1 MANRIRVLD
10 ENVINRI
17 AAGEVVE
24 RPVSVVKELV
34 ENALDAQASVIRVDI
49 EKGGKKLI
57 RVRDNG
63 VGMAHDDAFLA
74 LERHATS
81 KITSEKDLTGVATL
95 GFRGEALASIASV
108 AKVRLLTQAEPDD
121 AGTEILIEGGVLRRA
136 DRMAMGRGTLI
147 EVHNLFYNVP
157 VRRKFLKGQDVEAG
171 HIQELL
177 TKFALA
183 FPSIGFTYSE
193 DGRVK
198 LDSPAVRSTFDR
210 IAAVYSKDVRDNLLE
225 IDYALEDARLTGYV
239 AKPPYARSNMRS
251 VLTFV
256 NGRPVRDRLIN
267 GVVNRAFTNL
277 IERNRFP
284 LAVLFLEIPADTVD
298 VNVHPQKAE
307 VRFVNPKLVADLILD
322 GIHHTLFGAPFHFP
336 QGPKEPVFPQRP
348 YTPVSSHLRDERLP
362 ERPAPQFTQPE
373 PPVASLQPVTVP
385 LSDEPQGMF
394 SSMGIVGRLPGS
406 FVVLHDDRDLIV
418 LDHHAA
424 HERILF
430 EELSRAELRG
440 RKFQSQGLLLPR
452 VLEFSPVEARALAA
466 HLSLLHDAGFDVE
479 EFGEHDFVVKG
490 VPGWIND
497 AKIEDFFA
505 ELIDVM
511 LETGVKGDPARL
523 RDAVLKSMAC
533 SAAVKESE
541 QMQPE
546 EIRALL
552 KDLDRIG
559 APGTCPHGRPLMA
572 VFALSDIRRKMGR
585 N

>member
-34 ENALDAQASVIRVDI
+34 ENALDAGASVIRVDI

-63 VGMAHDDAFLA
+63 MGMTHDDAFLA

-95 GFRGEALASIASV
+95 GFRGEALASIASI
-108 AKVRLLTQAEPDD
+108 AKVRLLTQAEHDD
-121 AGTEILIEGGVLRRA
+121 AGTEIVIEGGVLRTS
-136 DRMAMGRGTLI
+136 DRLAMGKGTLI

-157 VRRKFLKGQDVEAG
+157 VRRKFLKGPELEAG

-177 TKFALA
+177 TKLALA

-198 LDSPAVRSTFDR
+198 LDSPPVRSTFER
-210 IAAVYSKDVRDNLLE
+210 IAALYPKDVRENLLE
-225 IDYALEDARLTGYV
+225 VDHTLEDARLTGYV

-267 GVVNRAFTNL
+267 GVVNRAFANL

-284 LAVLFLEIPADTVD
+284 LAILFVDIPPETVD

-307 VRFVNPKLVADLILD
+307 VRFVKPKVIADLILD
-322 GIHHTLFGAPFHFP
+322 GIHQTLYDAPFRAAQEFR
-336 QGPKEPVFPQRP
+336 EPVLPQRP
-348 YTPVSSHLRDERLP
+348 YAPVGTHLKDERFP
-362 ERPAPQFTQPE
+362 EEPAPYIAPE
-373 PPVASLQPVTVP
+373 EPLPPLPVHEPAP
-385 LSDEPQGMF
+385 LTDEPQGMF
-394 SSMGIVGRLPGS
+394 SAMGIVGRLPGS
-406 FVVLHDDRDLIV
+406 FVVLHNDRDLVV

-440 RKFQSQGLLLPR
+440 RKFQSQGLLIPR

-466 HLSLLHDAGFDVE
+466 HLGLLHDAGFDVE
-479 EFGEHDFVVKG
+479 EFGENDFVVKG

-497 AKIEDFFA
+497 AKIDAFFG
-505 ELIDVM
+505 ELIDVL
-511 LETGVKGDPARL
+511 LETGVRGDPARL